1 MMCKNTS
8 NAKKQGRKNTVKRSW
23 WLELKIFTMVLREG
37 SIWEFPDIIGRH
49 KMGAK
54 FPNGQM
60 ETQNYYNLGI
70 NINVISITS
79 IDCNIWVTPGK
90 MFKMYK
96 KVMHAYGF

>member
-1 MMCKNTS
+1 
-8 NAKKQGRKNTVKRSW
+8 
-23 WLELKIFTMVLREG
+23 
-37 SIWEFPDIIGRH
+37 
-49 KMGAK
+49 MGAT

-60 ETQNYYNLGI
+60 ESQNYYNLGI